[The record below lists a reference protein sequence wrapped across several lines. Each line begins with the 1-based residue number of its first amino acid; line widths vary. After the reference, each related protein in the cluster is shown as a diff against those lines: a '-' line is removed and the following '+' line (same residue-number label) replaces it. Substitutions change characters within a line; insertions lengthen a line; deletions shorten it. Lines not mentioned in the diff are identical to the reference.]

1 MNLTPEEKF
10 NQTIWWVLKEI
21 KKEGLATRK
30 DHYICF
36 EFQSSQGSNSNSVP
50 SKEDQKRAIRLLE
63 SKGIIK
69 IKKNKYASPFTIDI
83 IAQIDNIK
91 PIGYLL
97 EILQPKFDEVYKKFR
112 KLTEKYQPQYSQP
125 KELFTNEVIPDR
137 TAEIQRQMNET
148 IRRETERLEREKLH
162 REQLKQ
168 DRILRTPIDKYTHA
182 LDLIIERAEYA
193 EDGNNFSIEFYD
205 FNFEKM
211 IGSEMLEKFLTKMQK
226 DGCFKEYTRTNY
238 AGGTR
243 FGFIKPSI
251 KKIKAFKEKRKKQ
264 KTKTNIPNKQALGIE
279 QLLGKLER
287 DIKEKSKTK
296 NINKIDYQIS
306 FDEDKSVLYI
316 CDKNIKIRK
325 FSNQYYIL
333 KIVFKNNEAKNK
345 DWQLSEIAE
354 LIDSK
359 KLFEW
364 KLLYNTVNEIKK
376 KIAIETQIKDFFIT
390 TTQSIKIN
398 EKYLKKS

>member
-63 SKGIIK
+63 NKGIIK

-205 FNFEKM
+205 FNFEEM
-211 IGSEMLEKFLTKMQK
+211 IGSRMLEKFLTEMQK
-226 DGCFKEYTRTNY
+226 DSCFKEYTRTNY

-251 KKIKAFKEKRKKQ
+251 KKLKAFKEKREKQ
-264 KTKTNIPNKQALGIE
+264 KTKTNIPNKQILGIE
-279 QLLGKLER
+279 QLLGKIEG
-287 DIKEKSKTK
+287 DIKRKTK
-296 NINKIDYQIS
+296 AKAKYNNGILYFRDKEINFRNKQNQKDLLATLFEDPKKNWYY
-306 FDEDKSVLYI
+306 DEIQEKWDTLKELNLIKYP
-316 CDKNIKIRK
+316 KNYWRK
-325 FSNQYYIL
+325 FYSAGDDI
-333 KIVFKNNEAKNK
+333 
-345 DWQLSEIAE
+345 
-354 LIDSK
+354 
-359 KLFEW
+359 
-364 KLLYNTVNEIKK
+364 NTT
-376 KIAIETQIKDFFIT
+376 IAIEAQVKDFI
-390 TTQSIKIN
+390 IKNTREIRIN
-398 EKYLKKS
+398 PKYI